1 MGIMSKILVL
11 EDELT
16 IRSFIVL
23 NLKRAGFY
31 VIEAT
36 TGEEA
41 LQILSEQTVDIA
53 LLDVMLPGIDGLEV
67 CKAIRKENKKMGII
81 MLTARVQDEDKV
93 QGLGMGAD
101 DYIAKPFS
109 PVVLTARIQ
118 SLLRRIEVHEEK
130 TNIVTSG
137 PFSLNIIEERLY
149 KDGQLVDLTPTE
161 YMILQYLMNQASKP
175 VSRDEILNMIWGT
188 NYVGETK
195 VVDVNMRRLRQKIE
209 CNPSEPEFI
218 LTVWGKGYVWKESM
232 R

>member
-1 MGIMSKILVL
+1 MSTILVL
-11 EDELT
+11 EDEMP

-31 VIEAT
+31 VLEAS

-41 LQILSEQTVDIA
+41 LRILCDHTVDVA
-53 LLDVMLPGIDGLEV
+53 LLDVMLPGIDGFQV
-67 CKAIRKENKKMGII
+67 CKTIREENKKMGII
-81 MLTARVQDEDKV
+81 MLTARVQDGDVV
-93 QGLGMGAD
+93 QGLGIGAD
-101 DYIAKPFS
+101 DYITKPFS
-109 PVVLTARIQ
+109 PVELTARIQ
-118 SLLRRIEVHEEK
+118 SLLRRIEVHKEK
-130 TNIVTSG
+130 TNTITSG

-149 KDGQLVDLTPTE
+149 RDGQLVDLTPTE
-161 YMILQYLMNQASKP
+161 YMILQYLMNQSSKP

-218 LTVWGKGYVWKESM
+218 LTVWGKGYVWKESI

>member
-1 MGIMSKILVL
+1 MSAILVL
-11 EDELT
+11 EDEIP

-31 VIEAT
+31 VLEAS

-41 LQILSEQTVDIA
+41 LQILSEHTVA
-53 LLDVMLPGIDGLEV
+53 VAVLDVMLPGIDGFQV
-67 CKAIRKENKKMGII
+67 CKAMREENKKMGII

-93 QGLGMGAD
+93 QGLGIGAD

-109 PVVLTARIQ
+109 PVELIARIQ
-118 SLLRRIEVHEEK
+118 SLLRRIEVHEET
-130 TNIVTSG
+130 TNTITSG

-149 KDGQLVDLTPTE
+149 KGGQLVDLTPTE

-188 NYVGETK
+188 NFVGETK

-218 LTVWGKGYVWKESM
+218 HTVWGKGYVWKETI

>member
-1 MGIMSKILVL
+1 MMPTILVL
-11 EDELT
+11 EDEMP

-31 VIEAT
+31 VLEAS

-41 LQILSEQTVDIA
+41 LQISCEHTVDVA
-53 LLDVMLPGIDGLEV
+53 LLDVMLPGMDGFQV
-67 CKAIRKENKKMGII
+67 CKTIREENKKIGII
-81 MLTARVQDEDKV
+81 MLTARVQNEDKV
-93 QGLGMGAD
+93 QGLGIGAD

-109 PVVLTARIQ
+109 PVELTARIQ
-118 SLLRRIEVHEEK
+118 SLLRRIEVHDEK
-130 TNIVTSG
+130 ANAITSG

-149 KDGQLVDLTPTE
+149 KSGQLVELTPTE

-218 LTVWGKGYVWKESM
+218 LTVWGKGYVWKESI

>member
-1 MGIMSKILVL
+1 MSTILVL
-11 EDELT
+11 EDEIP

-31 VIEAT
+31 VLEAS

-41 LQILSEQTVDIA
+41 LQILSEHTVDVA
-53 LLDVMLPGIDGLEV
+53 LLDVMLPGIDGFQV
-67 CKAIRKENKKMGII
+67 CKASREKNKKMGII

-93 QGLGMGAD
+93 QGLGIGAD

-109 PVVLTARIQ
+109 PVELTARIQ

-130 TNIVTSG
+130 TNTITSG

-149 KDGQLVDLTPTE
+149 KGGQLVDLTPTE

-218 LTVWGKGYVWKESM
+218 HTVWGKGYVWKETI

>member
-1 MGIMSKILVL
+1 MSKILVL

-118 SLLRRIEVHEEK
+118 SLSRRIEVHEEK

>member
-1 MGIMSKILVL
+1 MSKILVL

-23 NLKRAGFY
+23 NLKRVGFY

-93 QGLGMGAD
+93 QGLGIGAD

-218 LTVWGKGYVWKESM
+218 LTVWGKGYVWKESI

>member
-1 MGIMSKILVL
+1 MEMMPTILVL
-11 EDELT
+11 EDEMP

-31 VIEAT
+31 VLEAS

-41 LQILSEQTVDIA
+41 LQILREHSVDVA
-53 LLDVMLPGIDGLEV
+53 LLDVMLPGIDGFQV
-67 CKAIRKENKKMGII
+67 CKAIREENKKIGII
-81 MLTARVQDEDKV
+81 MLTARVQNEDKV
-93 QGLGMGAD
+93 QGLGIGAD

-109 PVVLTARIQ
+109 PVELTARIQ
-118 SLLRRIEVHEEK
+118 SLLRRIEVHDEK
-130 TNIVTSG
+130 AHTITSG

-149 KDGQLVDLTPTE
+149 KSGKLVDLTPTE

-218 LTVWGKGYVWKESM
+218 LTVWGKGYVWKESI

>member
-93 QGLGMGAD
+93 QGLGIGAD

-218 LTVWGKGYVWKESM
+218 LTVWGKGYVWKESI

>member
-1 MGIMSKILVL
+1 MGIL
-11 EDELT
+11 
-16 IRSFIVL
+16 
-23 NLKRAGFY
+23 
-31 VIEAT
+31 
-36 TGEEA
+36 
-41 LQILSEQTVDIA
+41 
-53 LLDVMLPGIDGLEV
+53 
-67 CKAIRKENKKMGII
+67 

-93 QGLGMGAD
+93 QGLGIGAD

-109 PVVLTARIQ
+109 PVELTARIQ
-118 SLLRRIEVHEEK
+118 SLLRRIEVHAEK
-130 TNIVTSG
+130 TNTITSG

-149 KDGQLVDLTPTE
+149 KGGQLVDLTPTE

-218 LTVWGKGYVWKESM
+218 HTVWGKGYVWKETI

>member
-1 MGIMSKILVL
+1 MSKILVL

-41 LQILSEQTVDIA
+41 LQILSEQTVDIV

-93 QGLGMGAD
+93 QGLGIGAD

-218 LTVWGKGYVWKESM
+218 LTVWGKGYVWKESI

>member
-1 MGIMSKILVL
+1 MSTILVL
-11 EDELT
+11 EDEMP

-31 VIEAT
+31 VLEAS

-41 LQILSEQTVDIA
+41 LQILCDRTVDVA
-53 LLDVMLPGIDGLEV
+53 LLDVMLPGIDGFQV
-67 CKAIRKENKKMGII
+67 CKTIREENKKMGII
-81 MLTARVQDEDKV
+81 MLTARVQDGDVV
-93 QGLGMGAD
+93 QGLGIGAD
-101 DYIAKPFS
+101 DYITKPFS
-109 PVVLTARIQ
+109 PVELTARIQ
-118 SLLRRIEVHEEK
+118 SLLRRIEVHKEK
-130 TNIVTSG
+130 TNTITSG

-149 KDGQLVDLTPTE
+149 RDGQLVDLTPTE
-161 YMILQYLMNQASKP
+161 YMILQYLMNQSSKP

-218 LTVWGKGYVWKESM
+218 LTVWGKGYVWKESI

>member
-1 MGIMSKILVL
+1 MSKILVL

-53 LLDVMLPGIDGLEV
+53 LLDVMLPGINGLEV

-93 QGLGMGAD
+93 QGLGIGAD

-137 PFSLNIIEERLY
+137 AFSLNIIEERLY

-218 LTVWGKGYVWKESM
+218 LTVWGKGYVWKESI

>member
-1 MGIMSKILVL
+1 MSKILVL

-31 VIEAT
+31 VIEVT

-93 QGLGMGAD
+93 QGLGIGAD

-218 LTVWGKGYVWKESM
+218 LTVWGKGYVWKESI

>member
-1 MGIMSKILVL
+1 
-11 EDELT
+11 
-16 IRSFIVL
+16 
-23 NLKRAGFY
+23 
-31 VIEAT
+31 
-36 TGEEA
+36 A

-93 QGLGMGAD
+93 QGLGIGAD

-218 LTVWGKGYVWKESM
+218 LTVWGKGYVWKESI

>member
-1 MGIMSKILVL
+1 MPTILVL
-11 EDELT
+11 EDEMP

-31 VIEAT
+31 VLEAS

-41 LQILSEQTVDIA
+41 LQVLREHSVDVA
-53 LLDVMLPGIDGLEV
+53 LLDVMLPGIDGFQV
-67 CKAIRKENKKMGII
+67 CKAIREENKKIGII
-81 MLTARVQDEDKV
+81 MLTARVQNEDKV
-93 QGLGMGAD
+93 QGLGIGAD

-109 PVVLTARIQ
+109 PVELTARIQ
-118 SLLRRIEVHEEK
+118 SLLRRIEVHDEK
-130 TNIVTSG
+130 AHTITSG

-149 KDGQLVDLTPTE
+149 KSGKLVDLTPTE

-218 LTVWGKGYVWKESM
+218 LTVWGKGYVWKESI